1 MVATKLSHGSDL
13 QGQLA
18 VAQQFPPRVQA
29 FLQTEQPTLTPDLPG
44 DIACFRLL
52 LPKGTL
58 ISEEGPEI
66 RSVVVADVRAM
77 EGWLPDHFALAS
89 SLLDPSSKA
98 QQPNTDFSPTLWDC
112 DADGVKGTAARM
124 EQLSVHALLVAL
136 GSMYAFAYASCVVMI
151 TVSATEARKH
161 LYALIDEVGQS
172 HEPVQIKGK
181 RGNAV
186 LLSEEVWRALQETL
200 HLVSIPGMRESILE
214 GMATEASELSTEPGW

>member
-1 MVATKLSHGSDL
+1 
-13 QGQLA
+13 
-18 VAQQFPPRVQA
+18 
-29 FLQTEQPTLTPDLPG
+29 
-44 DIACFRLL
+44 
-52 LPKGTL
+52 
-58 ISEEGPEI
+58 
-66 RSVVVADVRAM
+66 VVVADVRAM
-77 EGWLPDHFALAS
+77 EGWLPDHFALTGGGLACVGLGEDGSTYLAS
-89 SLLDPSSKA
+89 SLLDPSSNA
-98 QQPNTDFSPTLWDC
+98 QQPEHIDFSATLWDW

-151 TVSATEARKH
+151 NLSATEVRKH

-186 LLSEEVWRALQETL
+186 LLSEEDWRALQETL